1 MFDNN
6 IFCFDIETSSAWYTP
21 ERKLIGF
28 DKTLP
33 KDYWKSC
40 VPFSLV
46 YIWQF
51 GVNDKVVFGRDLE
64 EFSLLL
70 DELVELVDEP
80 TIWVHNLSYEM
91 QFLLNIFDVETTFAR
106 KSHKPMYIT
115 GNGIKFRCSYFLTRL
130 SLEAWAKQHG
140 KCKKLVGSLDYSLLR
155 TPNTKLTSKEFAYCE
170 NDILCMYYGLCEYL
184 KKYGTIENIPLTQT
198 GEVRRVVKNMY
209 KKNGN
214 YHKKMTNLLPR
225 NAEEYNFMRK
235 AFAGGYTHANYLH
248 ANKLLYNVHSMDIAS
263 SYPFVMISERFPSSK
278 WYSIRPY
285 EIDKYRNENYSLLID
300 VTFYNIESKMSMRYI
315 STSKCMELEPE
326 IIRNGKRITNT
337 VTDNG
342 RLVKADSCRMV
353 ITNIDLDIIEQT
365 YKIGEVKY
373 NKIMYS
379 NNEYLDSDFVQ
390 YILQL
395 YENKTSLKGITA
407 MEDIYLQSKQFINA
421 LYGMSVTDIVSD
433 NAIWDNDLDKW
444 IPQKG
449 DADEVLEELRSK
461 PYKNFLA
468 YQHGIWVT
476 AYARRN
482 LWKIIVQ
489 FSDDVVYVDTDSV
502 KYINNHDAEFDTYN
516 KEVIEKLKV
525 SMSKHRIPLSATA
538 PLTKKGE
545 PKQIGIY
552 EREKDY
558 QQFKTLGAKRYCYRY
573 YPKTYKLSYKNIK
586 PRKGQ
591 RIKIYHWDYNV
602 HITVS
607 GVNKEKG
614 RRALKH
620 VSDFTNKFE
629 FDTDHTGKLLFT
641 YSNNMPKIIWNK
653 GEYDEFKS
661 YYRYGINAQ
670 PTTYNMSL
678 SDEFDYLLM
687 EKIQEFL

>member
-1 MFDNN
+1 M
-6 IFCFDIETSSAWYTP
+6 C
-21 ERKLIGF
+21 
-28 DKTLP
+28 
-33 KDYWKSC
+33 
-40 VPFSLV
+40 

-51 GVNDKVVFGRDLE
+51 GINDTVLYGRNLD
-64 EFSLLL
+64 EFKLLL
-70 DELVELVDEP
+70 DELTDIVEEP

-106 KSHKPMYIT
+106 QSHKPMYIT

-130 SLEAWAKQHG
+130 SLDAWAKQHG
-140 KCKKLVGSLDYSLLR
+140 KCKKLVGNLDYSVLR
-155 TPNTKLTSKEFAYCE
+155 TPNTKLSQKELDYCE

-184 KKYGTIENIPLTQT
+184 KKYGNIENIPLTQT

-209 KKNGN
+209 KRNQN
-214 YHKKMTNLLPR
+214 YHNKMTNLLPR
-225 NAEEYNFMRK
+225 NADEYNFMRK

-248 ANKLLYNVHSMDIAS
+248 ANKLLYNIHSMDIAS
-263 SYPFVMISERFPSSK
+263 SYPFVMISEMFPSSK

-285 EIDKYRNENYSLLID
+285 EISKYRNEKYSLLID
-300 VTFYNIESKMSMRYI
+300 VTFYNIKSKMSMRYI
-315 STSKCMELEPE
+315 STSKCMEMEPE
-326 IIRNGKRITNT
+326 IIRNGKHQTKTR
-337 VTDNG
+337 TDNG
-342 RLVKADSCRMV
+342 RLIETDKCRMV
-353 ITNIDLDIIEQT
+353 ITNVDLDIIEKT
-365 YKIGEVKY
+365 YDIGKVQY

-390 YILQL
+390 YILEL
-395 YENKTSLKGITA
+395 YANKTSLKGISA
-407 MEDIYLQSKQFINA
+407 MEEIYLQSKQFINA

-433 NAIWDNDLDKW
+433 NAIWDNMLDKW

-449 DADEVLEELRSK
+449 DANQVLEELRSK

-482 LWKIIVQ
+482 LWEMIVQ
-489 FSDDVVYVDTDSV
+489 FPDDVVYVDTDSV
-502 KYINNHDAEFDTYN
+502 KYIGDHDAEFKRYN
-516 KEVIEKLKV
+516 DNVIKKLEV
-525 SMSKHRIPLSATA
+525 SMSKHRIPLECTA
-538 PLTKKGE
+538 PLTKKGV

-552 EREKDY
+552 EKEADY
-558 QQFKTLGAKRYCYRY
+558 MQFKTLGAKRYCYRY
-573 YPKTYKLSYKNIK
+573 FPKTYKLSYKDIK
-586 PRKGQ
+586 PKRGK
-591 RIKIYHWDYNV
+591 KFIYHTWDYNV

-614 RRALKH
+614 RRALKS
-620 VSDFTNKFE
+620 VDEFSQNFE

-641 YSNNMPKIIWNK
+641 YSNDMPKVIWNK
-653 GEYDEFKS
+653 GQYDEFKS

-678 SDEFDYLLM
+678 SEEYDFLLL